1 MFSKTTVTGL
11 TSLCLLALLTGCA
24 SAPQLTALA
33 PPQALLQDCPHPDL
47 PVATNGDLLRLLRG
61 YEAALD
67 ACNIDKRALR
77 EWAEKVAP

>member
-1 MFSKTTVTGL
+1 MFSKTTALGL

-33 PPQALLQDCPHPDL
+33 PPQPLLQDCPHPDL
-47 PVATNGDLLRLLRG
+47 PVATNGDLLRLLRA
-61 YEAALD
+61 YEATVE

-77 EWAEKVAP
+77 EWAKKVSP

>member
-1 MFSKTTVTGL
+1 MFYKTTALGL

-33 PPQALLQDCPHPDL
+33 PPQTLLQDCPHPDL
-47 PVATNGDLLRLLRG
+47 PVATNGDLLRLLRA
-61 YEAALD
+61 YEAVVE

-77 EWAEKVAP
+77 EWAEKVHP